1 MRKEVATSSKR
12 PNSFHIMAA
21 RCNGNL
27 ECHIFDGWMVR
38 RDGYGGM
45 AVWQYDSTSSTLIY
59 KVYITL

>member
-1 MRKEVATSSKR
+1 MRKEVVTSSKR

-27 ECHIFDGWMVR
+27 ECHIFDGWMVM

-45 AVWQYDSTSSTLIY
+45 AVWRYGGMAAL
-59 KVYITL
+59 VVL